1 MSVKTEEKSYAER
14 QALRYTKNYTNEHI
28 CRQISENSTMFSI
41 ILGMLIVALVIIILC
56 FIKGFYIAG
65 LVIGIPIIVFA
76 GVGIHEFESLNM
88 IKHIRPACSGKRY
101 SAKEIDELAND
112 PETIWLREAAVFFTP
127 KGLIGINTG
136 ITVVDFEDIV
146 GIDLKGK
153 HHMKKTTNGANRGR
167 MSAGRAAH
175 YAITDQYDEWDTYYV
190 KIKTRNH
197 RRLVLTEVAYKGDT
211 DRLIQ
216 IWEERRVKL

>member
-28 CRQISENSTMFSI
+28 CKQISENSTMFSI

-65 LVIGIPIIVFA
+65 LVIGI
-76 GVGIHEFESLNM
+76 
-88 IKHIRPACSGKRY
+88 
-101 SAKEIDELAND
+101 
-112 PETIWLREAAVFFTP
+112 
-127 KGLIGINTG
+127 
-136 ITVVDFEDIV
+136 
-146 GIDLKGK
+146 
-153 HHMKKTTNGANRGR
+153 
-167 MSAGRAAH
+167 
-175 YAITDQYDEWDTYYV
+175 TDHYDEWDTYCV

-211 DRLIQ
+211 DRLMQ
-216 IWEERRVKL
+216 IL